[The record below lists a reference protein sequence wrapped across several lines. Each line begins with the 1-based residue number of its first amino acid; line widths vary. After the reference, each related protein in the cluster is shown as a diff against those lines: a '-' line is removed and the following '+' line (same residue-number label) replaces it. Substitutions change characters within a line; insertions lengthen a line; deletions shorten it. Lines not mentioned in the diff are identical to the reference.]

1 VEPTKVSRQ
10 PPSTSHESKC
20 RQSSRLL
27 TVEEVAER
35 LNVSV
40 RNVRHQIFQRRLAVV
55 KIGRLVRVDER
66 DLEALIERGRVS
78 WF

>member
-1 VEPTKVSRQ
+1 MSRQ
-10 PPSTSHESKC
+10 PSSTSHESKS
-20 RQSSRLL
+20 RESSRRQLL

-66 DLEALIERGRVS
+66 DLEALIERGRVT
-78 WF
+78 WL